1 MNYRIL
7 TIEDDL
13 LIAEDLK
20 NKLSV
25 LGYDVVGNATSYR
38 EGIDLGL
45 THLPDIIIADIRL
58 EGDKD
63 GIDTVH
69 EIYKSYKCPV
79 IYLTANSESEV
90 VKKAL
95 TTSPAAFLLK
105 PFKISEFA
113 INIDLAVKNFREKVT
128 FENANKNLVDSIF
141 IPQQFLYYRVWKKDI
156 KYVEADGAYV
166 KIFTKDKWYQI
177 TVNLKAFERQ
187 LKDKSFF
194 RVSRKHL
201 INTQYI
207 TRINGNSLFIQ
218 VPGMK
223 EDMIAISK
231 DQRQEIL
238 GRFTILKTKDE

>member
-25 LGYDVVGNATSYR
+25 LGYDVVGNATSYS

-141 IPQQFLYYRVWKKDI
+141 IPQQFLYYNV
-156 KYVEADGAYV
+156 
-166 KIFTKDKWYQI
+166 
-177 TVNLKAFERQ
+177 
-187 LKDKSFF
+187 
-194 RVSRKHL
+194 
-201 INTQYI
+201 
-207 TRINGNSLFIQ
+207 
-218 VPGMK
+218 
-223 EDMIAISK
+223 
-231 DQRQEIL
+231 
-238 GRFTILKTKDE
+238 